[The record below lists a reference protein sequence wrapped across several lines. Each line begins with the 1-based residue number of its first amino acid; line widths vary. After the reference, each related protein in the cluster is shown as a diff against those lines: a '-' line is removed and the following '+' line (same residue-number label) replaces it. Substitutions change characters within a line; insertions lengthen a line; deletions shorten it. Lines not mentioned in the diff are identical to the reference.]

1 MTRFRREVRVFF
13 TAMMFL
19 TRLPVPRTTDHRPE
33 YLREAPRY
41 FPWIGLLVGLIA
53 FGVYLGAAYIFP
65 AGIALVLSMAG
76 SILVTGAFHED
87 GFADVCDGFGG
98 GWTKEKILAIMKD
111 SRLGTFGVVGL
122 IAMLGLKFLALQA
135 LTSNAAVASG
145 VAVAGGPA
153 GAILGI
159 FLLAH
164 SASRLFAVLV
174 MQFFPYAGDLE
185 TAKSR
190 DVTAQHL
197 GVTGLVVAAA
207 ALVAPFALVSPVY
220 ALTLVPAAAIAYGL
234 VKYFV
239 KWIGGYTGDCL
250 GAIQQVTEL
259 SVYLAA
265 YIIYTRWPSF

>member
-1 MTRFRREVRVFF
+1 MSRLRQEVRVFF

-41 FPWIGLLVGLIA
+41 FPWIGLLVGLIT
-53 FGVYLGAAYIFP
+53 FGIYRGAACLFP
-65 AGIALVLSMAG
+65 VSIALVLSMAG
-76 SILVTGAFHED
+76 SVLVTGAFHED

-98 GWTKEKILAIMKD
+98 GWTKEKILTIMKD

-122 IAMLGLKFLALQA
+122 IAMLGLKFLTLRA
-135 LTSNAAVASG
+135 LT
-145 VAVAGGPA
+145 GGAA
-153 GAILGI
+153 GALLGF

-164 SASRLFAVLV
+164 ASSRLFAVLV
-174 MQFFPYAGDLE
+174 MQFFPYAGDPE
-185 TAKSR
+185 TGKSR

-207 ALVAPFALVSPVY
+207 ALVAPFALIPPVY
-220 ALTLVPAAAIAYGL
+220 ALTLVPAAAITYGL
-234 VKYFV
+234 VKYFS

-259 SVYLAA
+259 SVYLGA